1 MFSFAGKVAFITGGT
16 SGIGRSAAVAFAKA
30 GAKVVV
36 TGRRDAEGEE
46 TARLIKENGGD
57 GIFVKADV
65 SKESDVTAALEKTVA
80 TYGGLDIAFNNAGV
94 EQTIT
99 PLVEQTE
106 ADFELI
112 NNINVKGVWLSMKH
126 QIPQMLKR
134 GGGAIVN
141 MSSIAGNIAI
151 AGIPLYVASKHAV
164 IGLTK
169 SVALEYAKRN
179 IRVNAVSPGAIE
191 TELFKRFAESNPEFV
206 NRILAAYPMG
216 RPGRPEEVAG
226 AVLWLCSEDASFVT
240 GQTVTMDGGFTVQ

>member
-1 MFSFAGKVAFITGGT
+1 
-16 SGIGRSAAVAFAKA
+16 
-30 GAKVVV
+30 
-36 TGRRDAEGEE
+36 
-46 TARLIKENGGD
+46 
-57 GIFVKADV
+57 
-65 SKESDVTAALEKTVA
+65 
-80 TYGGLDIAFNNAGV
+80 
-94 EQTIT
+94 
-99 PLVEQTE
+99 
-106 ADFELI
+106 
-112 NNINVKGVWLSMKH
+112 MKH

-169 SVALEYAKRN
+169 SVALEYAKQN